1 MVNGVNNVNTQTVE
15 RRFKLPSSRS
25 GMISSSYD
33 FAAAIFGLFVS
44 FFGSGRFKARWLT
57 FAAVVMGTG
66 SFIMALPHFTTPL
79 YEWGADLSKTCS
91 ANGKICCSIVKKCL
105 RVFVLL
111 VWSDPTRQR
120 NENSSFGLTD
130 SVNEE

>member
-1 MVNGVNNVNTQTVE
+1 MNGVNNVNTQTVE

-66 SFIMALPHFTTPL
+66 SFIMALPHFTTGL
-79 YEWGADLSKTCS
+79 YKWGEDLTKTCS
-91 ANGKICCSIVKKCL
+91 ANGKEQKMCFMIIAL
-105 RVFVLL
+105 F
-111 VWSDPTRQR
+111 
-120 NENSSFGLTD
+120 
-130 SVNEE
+130 